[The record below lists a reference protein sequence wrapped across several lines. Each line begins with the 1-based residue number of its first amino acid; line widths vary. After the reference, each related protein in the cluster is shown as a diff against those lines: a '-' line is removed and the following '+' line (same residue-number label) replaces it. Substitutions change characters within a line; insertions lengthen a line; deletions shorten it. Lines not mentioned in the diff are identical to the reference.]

1 MGRGMVPCSSV
12 RVVVG
17 GGIHPCLQKHLFVEF
32 LGRVVAHALLTVV
45 HSMITAR
52 FRPGR
57 TGMVTWGTFMPI
69 ISQYSFSNPIRS

>member
-45 HSMITAR
+45 HGGD
-52 FRPGR
+52 FDDNGVGR
-57 TGMVTWGTFMPI
+57 Q
-69 ISQYSFSNPIRS
+69 SADRRRKDLSA